1 MSQTP
6 VCILHQL
13 TCQIANLF
21 FMIELLHVKPLHSL
35 LEASGERSNPFRLLN
50 LLLLQMHAMCEYD
63 SGKVRH
69 TQGCLYNIRHYNA
82 LEFCSHQERLCGLC
96 RMLPD
101 MLFIWYIIEPLS
113 RNGVCIMHDVV
124 INTTLHI
131 NCRFLAEETISS
143 VGIGE

>member
-35 LEASGERSNPFRLLN
+35 LKASGDPFRLLN
-50 LLLLQMHAMCEYD
+50 LLLLQMHTMWKYD
-63 SGKVRH
+63 SGKLRR
-69 TQGCLYNIRHYNA
+69 TQGCLYNIRHYNT
-82 LEFCSHQERLCGLC
+82 LEFRSHQERLCGLC

-101 MLFIWYIIEPLS
+101 MLFTWYIIEPLS
-113 RNGVCIMHDVV
+113 WNGVCIMHDVV

-131 NCRFLAEETISS
+131 NCRFLAEETLSS
-143 VGIGE
+143 VGNGE